1 MALFIE
7 IQQYFP
13 NRKSFYK
20 SNPIYFWNHG
30 SRFCLICLSCVYSCV
45 TEFMA
50 GGSLYDYLH
59 KQKCGIKIPRLLRI
73 ALDVAKGMDYLHQN
87 KIIHRDLKA
96 ANLLLD
102 ENDVSYRLII
112 GKQEIVLLFCLWEQS
127 FGIHCAKFMFPRFL

>member
-1 MALFIE
+1 
-7 IQQYFP
+7 
-13 NRKSFYK
+13 
-20 SNPIYFWNHG
+20 
-30 SRFCLICLSCVYSCV
+30 
-45 TEFMA
+45 MA

-112 GKQEIVLLFCLWEQS
+112 GKQEIVLLFCL
-127 FGIHCAKFMFPRFL
+127 

>member
-1 MALFIE
+1 
-7 IQQYFP
+7 
-13 NRKSFYK
+13 
-20 SNPIYFWNHG
+20 
-30 SRFCLICLSCVYSCV
+30 
-45 TEFMA
+45 MA

-102 ENDVSYRLII
+102 ENDVSYTLII
-112 GKQEIVLLFCLWEQS
+112 GKQEIVLLFRLLEQS
-127 FGIHCAKFMFPRFL
+127 NLYS